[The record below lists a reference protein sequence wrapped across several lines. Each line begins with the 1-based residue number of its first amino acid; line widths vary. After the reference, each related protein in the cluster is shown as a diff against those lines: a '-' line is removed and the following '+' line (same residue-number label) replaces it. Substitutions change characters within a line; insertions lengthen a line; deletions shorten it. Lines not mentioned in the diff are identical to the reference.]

1 MKMTCRTAAKKR
13 IQQVDT
19 LLSNPTTRAKKD
31 SFLEKYMKCELAC
44 KLIIMEYNAA
54 KKKTISYKD
63 VKMQIQV
70 IIAACRHV
78 GLSISNDVLY
88 RLFSSSEKRG
98 QRSAKILR
106 NDIVHSLS
114 INDIKE
120 VDSRFMALDSDMDVF
135 LRSI

>member
-1 MKMTCRTAAKKR
+1 
-13 IQQVDT
+13 
-19 LLSNPTTRAKKD
+19 
-31 SFLEKYMKCELAC
+31 MKCELAC